1 MGFNRR
7 KRKPSPNEQNR
18 KQKSEE
24 QMGQEDSVRMLAS
37 NQEAD
42 KIYKVNCILIQA
54 ATSLYIF
61 DNHVTQGC

>member
-1 MGFNRR
+1 
-7 KRKPSPNEQNR
+7 
-18 KQKSEE
+18 
-24 QMGQEDSVRMLAS
+24 MGQEDSVRMLAS

-42 KIYKVNCILIQA
+42 KIYKVNCMFIQA